1 MAFYC
6 TNKPNASNKLK
17 AKTLLPHK
25 QHKMIEST
33 PVGTTACKVVANEEI
48 TDNVHYLTFERPY
61 NFEAGQL
68 LSLTLNAN
76 IPPRL
81 YSIASGTNNDYISI
95 LFDVKPE
102 GTLTPLLAKLAA
114 GDFVF
119 VSPPYGSFLG
129 SNEPAVWIATGT
141 GIAPFISMAQSG
153 LGDNKT
159 LIHGARTINEFY
171 FAHFFEAI
179 KGLTYIR
186 CASKGSY
193 SNTYNG
199 RLTAYLRE
207 TSSLPLNEKYYLCGN
222 PLMVNE
228 VRDLLIE
235 RGIPFDNILSEI
247 FF

>member
-1 MAFYC
+1 M
-6 TNKPNASNKLK
+6 NQSPI
-17 AKTLLPHK
+17 P
-25 QHKMIEST
+25 
-33 PVGTTACKVVANEEI
+33 GTIACKVIAYKKI
-48 TDNVHYLTFERPY
+48 TPSVHYLTFERPY
-61 NFEAGQL
+61 EFEAGQV

-81 YSIASGTNNDYISI
+81 YSIASGTDKDFIGI

-102 GTLTPLLAKLAA
+102 GMLTPLLAKLTS
-114 GDFVF
+114 GDLIFA
-119 VSPPYGSFLG
+119 SPPYGSFLG
-129 SNEPAVWIATGT
+129 TEDPAVWIATGT

-153 LGDNKT
+153 LASNKT
-159 LIHGARTINEFY
+159 LIQGARTIDEFY
-171 FAHFFEAI
+171 FSDLFQGMD
-179 KGLTYIR
+179 GLKYVR
-186 CASKGSY
+186 CSSKGSY
-193 SNTYNG
+193 DNIYSG

-207 TSSLPLNEKYYLCGN
+207 TPSLPLNEKYYLCGN